1 MKVLRVHGHLLDRFI
16 EKNKCKI
23 LLELKNKYDE
33 WALAKDVA
41 TIKQKYVEYNEFFD
55 EHLSD
60 IRNAIG
66 SERKLATFIGH
77 RVEEFVYLLCLNI
90 CSSKESL
97 EVNKFSRNEII
108 SWIGINSDGKLSVIG
123 HGADLAI
130 GKWRKFTIKNDVS
143 PGIEDKDFFVPNV
156 IIECKYYVSLDM
168 FRDIVTESE
177 MFKRILPYSLFIVVC
192 EVIELTDDFQKM
204 KKVWEAY
211 IDGFFAFRPGKR
223 NNPGKIIIDKVNQ
236 FEKFVRDHVE
246 KL

>member
-108 SWIGINSDGKLSVIG
+108 SWIGINSDGKLSVSGENLPLKMTFHPELRIRIF
-123 HGADLAI
+123 LSPMLLL
-130 GKWRKFTIKNDVS
+130 NVS
-143 PGIEDKDFFVPNV
+143 ITFLLICSEILLQNPKCLKGFF
-156 IIECKYYVSLDM
+156 
-168 FRDIVTESE
+168 
-177 MFKRILPYSLFIVVC
+177 RIHFSSLF
-192 EVIELTDDFQKM
+192 
-204 KKVWEAY
+204 
-211 IDGFFAFRPGKR
+211 
-223 NNPGKIIIDKVNQ
+223 
-236 FEKFVRDHVE
+236 VR
-246 KL
+246 L